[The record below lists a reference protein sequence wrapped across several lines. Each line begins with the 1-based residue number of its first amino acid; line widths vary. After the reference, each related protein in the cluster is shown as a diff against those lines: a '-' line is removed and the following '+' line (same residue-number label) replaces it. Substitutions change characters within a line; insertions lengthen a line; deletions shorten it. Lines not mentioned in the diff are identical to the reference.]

1 VFRENL
7 RSLKW
12 VLLLVVFAFVVALFA
27 VYGGGVTGGGGGSQS
42 WVARVDG
49 QPIPV
54 PAVQERAGRLDNLYR
69 QFYGAEQY
77 QQLREGLD
85 LFGFAMEQLIEE
97 EILLAEADRQGIQV
111 TNGELHDR
119 IRQHPNLQE
128 NGRFIGRDRYLE
140 LARSGQFDARQFEER
155 IGREILLE
163 KITGLLMD
171 GIQVSD
177 SEVFAE
183 YRRLNEKINADF
195 ITLAPAAIADRVEI
209 TEAEIEDSFR
219 IRKEAYRRPERRQGS
234 YIELLTMKVGEDIH
248 PTDDEIYN
256 YYQQNLTTKYTH
268 QDQRRARHIL
278 FRVPPEADAAA
289 TGAIEEK
296 ARQVLDRIR
305 AGEDFAG
312 LAGEYGEDGTAAR
325 GGDLGYFGKG
335 AMVPAFEQVVW
346 ALEVG
351 EVGDLVRTQFGFHI
365 VKLLDVQ
372 EYRVD
377 SFEEMKDKIRNVVRF
392 QMSLDETGRQLREM
406 KASMGDIE
414 NFRTMA
420 EQAGFTVKQTGLV
433 SQSDPI
439 EGLQASHLIVQQLF
453 RLSPGEISEPF
464 GSPNG
469 QMLLVLEQTVPGEL
483 PELSE
488 VRDRV
493 EADVREEKASEWLQ
507 GRVEDQKGSEPA
519 GQLTAFAA
527 DLGVEVRQAVDLARG
542 TTLPDLPETLGLVE
556 KMFDLS
562 EGDWIGP
569 ESLGAGDMLLL
580 QITGKTGL
588 TEGFEAQRNSLY
600 RSQLRLKQDAH
611 LRSVLGRLKQDYRVE
626 RNAALLAQRQ
636 QP

>member
-1 VFRENL
+1 
-7 RSLKW
+7 
-12 VLLLVVFAFVVALFA
+12 
-27 VYGGGVTGGGGGSQS
+27 
-42 WVARVDG
+42 
-49 QPIPV
+49 
-54 PAVQERAGRLDNLYR
+54 
-69 QFYGAEQY
+69 
-77 QQLREGLD
+77 
-85 LFGFAMEQLIEE
+85 
-97 EILLAEADRQGIQV
+97 
-111 TNGELHDR
+111 
-119 IRQHPNLQE
+119 
-128 NGRFIGRDRYLE
+128 
-140 LARSGQFDARQFEER
+140 
-155 IGREILLE
+155 
-163 KITGLLMD
+163 
-171 GIQVSD
+171 
-177 SEVFAE
+177 
-183 YRRLNEKINADF
+183 
-195 ITLAPAAIADRVEI
+195 
-209 TEAEIEDSFR
+209 
-219 IRKEAYRRPERRQGS
+219 
-234 YIELLTMKVGEDIH
+234 
-248 PTDDEIYN
+248 
-256 YYQQNLTTKYTH
+256 
-268 QDQRRARHIL
+268 
-278 FRVPPEADAAA
+278 VPPEADAAA